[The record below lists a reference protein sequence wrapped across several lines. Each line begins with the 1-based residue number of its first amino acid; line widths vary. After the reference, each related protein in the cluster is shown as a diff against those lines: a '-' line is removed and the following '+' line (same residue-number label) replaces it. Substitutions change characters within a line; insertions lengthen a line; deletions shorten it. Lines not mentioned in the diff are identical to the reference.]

1 AAAVAQAQ
9 AITSIPVASRT
20 QRDRIAEELKG
31 FKFARGFG
39 ATLSRLL
46 RHGVGVHHAGMLPR
60 YRRLVERLAQE
71 GLLPV
76 ICGTDTLGVGIN
88 VPIRTVLLTGLTKFD
103 GVKSRHLSAREF
115 HQVAGRAGRAGF
127 DTTGEVIVQA
137 PEHVIENAKAL
148 AKAGDDPKKKRKI
161 TRKKAP
167 TGVVNW
173 TDKTYEKL
181 RDSSP
186 EPLTSQFRVSHAM
199 VLGV

>member
-1 AAAVAQAQ
+1 
-9 AITSIPVASRT
+9 
-20 QRDRIAEELKG
+20 
-31 FKFARGFG
+31 
-39 ATLSRLL
+39 
-46 RHGVGVHHAGMLPR
+46 
-60 YRRLVERLAQE
+60 
-71 GLLPV
+71 
-76 ICGTDTLGVGIN
+76 
-88 VPIRTVLLTGLTKFD
+88 
-103 GVKSRHLSAREF
+103 KSRHLSAREF

-161 TRKKAP
+161 TRKQAP

-186 EPLTSQFRVSHAM
+186 EPRTSQFRVSHARSEERR
-199 VLGV
+199 VGKECSQACEAAK